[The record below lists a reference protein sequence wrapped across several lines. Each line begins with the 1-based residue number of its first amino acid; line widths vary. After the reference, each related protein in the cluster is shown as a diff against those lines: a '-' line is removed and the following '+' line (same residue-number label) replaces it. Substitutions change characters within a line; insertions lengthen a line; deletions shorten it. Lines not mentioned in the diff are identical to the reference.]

1 MKKETRFNLNKIT
14 NIRTL
19 NQLAV
24 YDEQLREHAIMLAK
38 NDKELG
44 EDALHDV
51 YLNLHKYLT
60 KYPDKVINGGLVS
73 VAIRNT
79 IRNAQKKSNRMDFE
93 SSGSIIAYTLAADG
107 STDDLE
113 KFLEYEVLRD
123 ELELR
128 LNDIDSENNK
138 QFLMHCISHNIKAAS
153 AKYDMPYN
161 AGRELYKGLIK
172 ELRGKGVVEDFMTE
186 ERLDKVHSKYIEN
199 ESEHKNQ
206 YYIH

>member
-1 MKKETRFNLNKIT
+1 MKKESRFNLNKIV
-14 NIRTL
+14 NIRSL
-19 NQLAV
+19 AELAV
-24 YDEQLREHAIMLAK
+24 YDEQLRSHAIMLAK
-38 NDKELG
+38 NDSNLG
-44 EDALHDV
+44 EDSLHDV

-93 SSGSIIAYTLAADG
+93 SSGSIIAYTLAADS

-113 KFLEYEVLRD
+113 KFLQYEVLRE

-128 LNDIDSENNK
+128 LEDIESDNNK
-138 QFLMHCISHNIKAAS
+138 QFLMYCLSTNIKAAS
-153 AKYDMPYN
+153 AKYNMPYN
-161 AGRELYKGLIK
+161 AGRELYKSLIK

-186 ERLDKVHSKYIEN
+186 ERLDEVHTKYIES

-206 YYIH
+206 YYIY